1 MFPPFLV
8 PAYDEDQEDSFFLV
22 NLEKLS
28 GSLAPFWN
36 KRFMHNE
43 VVFLTYCFSQLHGMI
58 FKNMFLLFYGIYTY
72 NDKISHILL

>member
-1 MFPPFLV
+1 MQICCTDSVYVPPFLV

-36 KRFMHNE
+36 KRFKYNE
-43 VVFLTYCFSQLHGMI
+43 VVF
-58 FKNMFLLFYGIYTY
+58 
-72 NDKISHILL
+72 

>member
-43 VVFLTYCFSQLHGMI
+43 VVF
-58 FKNMFLLFYGIYTY
+58 
-72 NDKISHILL
+72 